1 VPNFKAI
8 AIPALAGALVLAGVT
23 PASAEPVD
31 EGTFTQTFLNP
42 CVVFNQATDD
52 LDVSRLSYS
61 EEVEMDFQLMSDLD
75 SENQILTIDLSG
87 TGLGSYSGLNYQFDG
102 VAQIEQDPLALNP
115 SEISFLVEADLVSSE
130 GDLDI
135 NPDLISS
142 SAGMTFRM
150 SLTLSP
156 EEVIVLPE
164 TLTWEPGDLT
174 LLPDEG
180 INWSDIAASDFELTC
195 QNENWENLT
204 SNTLD
209 NGSGGKGFGDPW
221 NKYAWSMKDF
231 NGKMYVGTKNATYNY
246 LQLQN
251 PDEDVQTC
259 LETLSGTIPSIYLG
273 MACLELFDSNPET
286 DGILGT
292 ESRSAEI
299 WGFDYETQQW
309 ALTYPGIEEAEPE
322 LHSQGFRVMENH
334 EDKLYA
340 GSDLGSFIMGVE
352 LGSEVL
358 EDHDAS
364 EDTARISKWN
374 FPGSRILVNDGE
386 NGWLPVDCEPAL
398 DVPGPCNSSS
408 QPLANSAVEG
418 INVSFRA
425 LASHDGDLYLGTFN
439 FSGAELWKYESSDSS
454 WTRIAKFNPLVEAG
468 LPFSTTI
475 SELKSYDGKLMVGL
489 GFGPSLSSGYLWEYD
504 SAIDSLQVV
513 PALPDAPTASS
524 VFKLFVSESNE
535 LYVGLVD
542 FVDGFDLLGYKPSRV
557 DSWRTISTSGFGE
570 SANRYVWSMEE
581 FDNKLYMGTFNSELL
596 TNAVPRGSAELW
608 ASSDDGQSWQQQS
621 LPLRWSLLN
630 YGIRT
635 MAVGDGQ
642 LFLGSASH
650 MLAPDLITE
659 APGILPGILDLGAG
673 AEVWRSKRSVTR
685 APRERATT
693 ITPMKI
699 SGTKASISWNPVS
712 GATGYRI
719 YVNDKAPI
727 DLDNTATSHVFRG
740 LAKATV
746 HRIRLNATFTGSEI
760 WVASHSFKTN
770 GSTLETIRFK
780 DSSSR
785 ASNKAKEAMAAMI
798 PALEGTSKVWLELK
812 FEKASSGEAV
822 SKDFV
827 KLSKKRLANLTA
839 ELEKAG
845 VTVSS
850 AEIKRLAS
858 NAAVAQGKY
867 KLIVRYS
874 YLN

>member
-1 VPNFKAI
+1 MTKIKAI
-8 AIPALAGALVLAGVT
+8 AIPTLVGALLFAGVT

-31 EGTFTQTFLNP
+31 EGTFTQTFQNP
-42 CVVFNQATDD
+42 CAIFNQPTLDP
-52 LDVSRLSYS
+52 DVSRLSYS
-61 EEVEMDFQLMSDLD
+61 EEVQMDFQLMSDLD
-75 SENQILTIDLSG
+75 SENQILTIDLTG
-87 TGLGSYSGLNYQFDG
+87 TGLGSTSGLNYQFDG

-115 SEISFLVEADLVSSE
+115 AEISFLVEADLVSSE
-130 GDLDI
+130 GELDI

-142 SAGMTFRM
+142 SAGITFRM

-156 EEVIVLPE
+156 EEEIVLPE
-164 TLTWEPGDLT
+164 TLTWEPGDLN

-180 INWSDIAASDFELTC
+180 INWSDITASDFELTC
-195 QNENWENLT
+195 QNEKWENLT
-204 SNTLD
+204 SNTVD

-246 LQLQN
+246 LALQD
-251 PDEDVQTC
+251 PDEDVQAC
-259 LETLSGTIPSIYLG
+259 LDNLSGTIPSIYLG

-286 DGILGT
+286 DGALGT

-299 WGFDYETQQW
+299 WGFDYESQQW

-322 LHSQGFRVMENH
+322 LHSQGFRVMEKH
-334 EDKLYA
+334 ADKLYA

-386 NGWLPVDCEPAL
+386 NGWLPVDCEPAIG
-398 DVPGPCNSSS
+398 VPGPCNSSS

-439 FSGAELWKYESSDSS
+439 FSGAELWKYESSNSS
-454 WTRIAKFNPLVEAG
+454 WARIAKFNPLVQAG

-475 SELKSYDGKLMVGL
+475 SELKSFDGKLMVGL
-489 GFGPSLSSGYLWEYD
+489 GFGPSLASGYLWEYD
-504 SAIDSLQVV
+504 SAINSLQVV
-513 PALPDAPTASS
+513 PELPPAPTASS

-542 FVDGFDLLGYKPSRV
+542 FVDGFDLLGYKPSQA
-557 DSWRTISTSGFGE
+557 DSWRTISTDGFGE

-581 FDNKLYMGTFNSELL
+581 FDNKLYMGTFNSDLL
-596 TNAVPRGSAELW
+596 TDAAPRGSAELW
-608 ASSDDGQSWQQQS
+608 ASSDDGQSWQQQP

-642 LFLGSASH
+642 LFMGSASH
-650 MLAPDLITE
+650 MLAPDLITD
-659 APGILPGILDLGAG
+659 APGILPGILNLGAG
-673 AEVWRSKRSVTR
+673 AEVWRSKRLVART
-685 APRERATT
+685 PRERLTT
-693 ITPMKI
+693 ISLLKVLE
-699 SGTKASISWNPVS
+699 TKAKIAWAPINY
-712 GATGYRI
+712 ADGYRI
-719 YVNDKAPI
+719 YVDDKPPVE
-727 DLDNTATSHVFRG
+727 LDRTVTSHVLTG
-740 LAKATV
+740 LSKATN
-746 HRIRLNATFTGSEI
+746 HRIRLTAMISGSET
-760 WVASHSFKTN
+760 WAASHSVKTN
-770 GSTLETIRFK
+770 GSNLETLKFK
-780 DSSSR
+780 DLSSK
-785 ASNKAKEAMAAMI
+785 APEKAKEAMSAMV
-798 PALEGTSKVWLELK
+798 PDLEGTAKVWLQLK
-812 FEKASSGEAV
+812 FERAPSGQVV
-822 SKDFV
+822 SQDYM

-845 VTVSS
+845 VAVSS
-850 AEIKRLAS
+850 AELKRLAS
-858 NAAVAQGKY
+858 NAGVAKGKY